1 MSKKILAIL
10 MAVAM
15 AFSLLPVTV
24 FAAEDTP
31 VAPTTIY
38 VSTNGMDNAD
48 GSENAPFKTIQ
59 EAISYIEGQ
68 QKEGTEWIISV
79 AEGTYSRF
87 LVPHGV
93 SNITIQGTGDSTIIT
108 TLNNSELSVSEAD
121 KHNSDGQGII
131 VWGANITLKNLKITS
146 DTQKNDTWYASA
158 VGTQDG
164 MWGSAQEASTPVIL
178 DNCTF
183 VGKGVGYAFM
193 PQREAFTVQNCRF
206 ENYEQAIYFACDNY
220 SANDCKIIGNTIKDC
235 IYAIHGYYG
244 ASEATKV
251 MELANNTVIGTAN
264 RFSVIAVLDQNNT
277 GAVKLNIHDNQ
288 FSYAIV
294 GGINQRTTGHDAA
307 TSRMSDVMDKNNMKD
322 HSFVVDAYWYSATDY
337 GTMFYA
343 PKQSG
348 KIATWYADPTTE
360 AGNDI
365 GEAIKNALTE
375 YGTAGQIIEINA
387 PAQEIFTLAK
397 NAIVIEDY
405 VDAGD
410 LKITKTVSNNEADN
424 TEFSFT
430 VNLTRP
436 TTEANDTNEKP
447 LNGYYD
453 VVMADGTTQTEKL
466 ENGEL
471 TVTMKSGQSVTIKDL
486 LPGTKFTV
494 TERKNAWYTSTETG
508 ATGTIVAKETQTAA
522 FDNVYSPKWT
532 ISKSKTATNLDSN
545 YESKVTLS
553 LPSAEEKL
561 DSDIVFVVDKSESS
575 EKESALSMLDAIRNQ
590 IDEGTKVN
598 VGVVTFNTVATQNG
612 FFDLNAD
619 YEAIKEKFDAPA
631 ISGTNLH
638 AGILAGVDMLNKSS
652 TDNNRKYLIVI
663 SDGITY
669 TYDKDAKIVP
679 YYWLNDGQPYFSKDP
694 YSWDFKY
701 GAGTTFTTDQW
712 NTWRSKVENILKRE
726 TISPVLYSERETL
739 TEENGVLAPQDGN
752 YTSSVDR
759 ALYYSYLAYQSAS
772 EKYHCYAIPAHTSKE
787 STYPYG
793 VSFMKYLGGNKEAS
807 FNEIKNDILYLI
819 DTGSYV
825 EDYMGYVEGD
835 YNFNFINDASKLTI
849 TVGRGDAQEKLDA
862 VKIDDNHYGFGP
874 VTVETDSSDKVTTYR
889 YNLEYIPGNMTD
901 TEHFVWHI
909 NVPVEN
915 LAPVALTYSV
925 KLVNPKS
932 ASGTY
937 GQYDEDGSKNYSGL
951 YTNNSATLHPKDSNE
966 NWGIPENFQK
976 PTVSYTVSGGNSGG
990 NNGGNSKPSL
1000 NTKDHYGYIIGYPVD
1015 YYTGQPTTDQTK
1027 KPVRP
1032 EGKITR
1038 AEVATI
1044 YFRML
1049 TDESRTKFWSQ
1060 NSGYSDVK
1068 ARDWFNN
1075 AVSTL
1080 SNAGIIAGYEDG
1092 SFRPN
1097 GYITRAEFATIAA
1110 RFFDVTYNGKDL
1122 FPDISGH
1129 WAKDYIN
1136 QAANKGFVN
1145 GYEDG
1150 TFKPDRNITRAE
1162 AVTLV
1167 NRTLDRHPDKNHF
1180 TKDML
1185 VWPDNMDQTKWYYA
1199 DMQEAT
1205 NSHTYRMKENS
1216 DKTKYENW
1224 IKTLPI
1230 RNWEALEKAWSNAN
1244 SSQGNGNV
1252 V

>member
-1068 ARDWFNN
+1068 AGDWFNN

-1167 NRTLDRHPDKNHF
+1167 NRTLDRHPDKSHF

-1205 NSHTYRMKENS
+1205 NSHTYQMKENS

-1224 IKTLPI
+1224 TKTLPI

>member
-1 MSKKILAIL
+1 MSKKIVAML

-15 AFSLLPVTV
+15 AFSLLPVTA
-24 FAAEDTP
+24 FAEGENAP

-38 VSTNGMDNAD
+38 VSTTGTEGAD
-48 GSENAPFKTIQ
+48 GTESNPFQTIQ
-59 EAISYIEGQ
+59 DAVSYIEAEQ
-68 QKEGTEWIISV
+68 QKSESTDATWIISV
-79 AEGTYSRF
+79 AKGRYSRF

-93 SNITIQGTGDSTIIT
+93 KNITIQGSGDTTIIN
-108 TLNNSELSVSEAD
+108 TLDDSLLSVDES
-121 KHNSDGQGII
+121 SDGQGII
-131 VWGANITLKNLKITS
+131 VWGANITLKNLKIISGTYK
-146 DTQKNDTWYASA
+146 KNMWYASA
-158 VGTQDG
+158 VGTHDAKG
-164 MWGSAQEASTPVIL
+164 GSGTEVSTPVIL
-178 DNCTF
+178 DHCTF
-183 VGKGVGYAFM
+183 VGQGTGYAFM
-193 PQREAFTVQNCRF
+193 PQREAFTVQNCSF
-206 ENYEQAIYFACDNY
+206 DNYEQAINSACDGY
-220 SANDCKIIGNTIKDC
+220 SANDCKVINNTIKNC
-235 IYAIHGYYG
+235 TYAIHGYYG
-244 ASEATKV
+244 DGQASAA
-251 MELANNTVIGTAN
+251 MEIANNTISGQPN
-264 RFSVIAVLDQNNT
+264 RFAVIAVLDQNLT
-277 GAVKLNIHDNQ
+277 GAVKLNIHDNT
-288 FSYAIV
+288 FSYTIV
-294 GGINQRTTGHDAA
+294 GGINQRVTDGDGIISPMSNVLTTNTMLD
-307 TSRMSDVMDKNNMKD
+307 R
-322 HSFVVDAYWYSATDY
+322 SFAVDAYRYSDSDY
-337 GTMFYA
+337 GTTFYA
-343 PKQSG
+343 PKQEG

-360 AGNDI
+360 AENNIVEG
-365 GEAIKNALTE
+365 IKNALND

-387 PAQEIFTLAK
+387 PAQEIFTMAK
-397 NAIVIEDY
+397 NAIVISDY

-430 VNLTRP
+430 VKLTRP
-436 TTEANDTNEKP
+436 ATDTSERP

-453 VVMADGTTQTEKL
+453 VIMADGTTQTQKL
-466 ENGEL
+466 NNGEL
-471 TVTMKSGQSVTIKDL
+471 TVTMKNGQSVTIKDL
-486 LPGTKFTV
+486 LPGTQFTV
-494 TERKNAWYTSTETG
+494 TEANNALYTSTDTG
-508 ATGTIVAKETQTAA
+508 ATGVIAAKETQIAA
-522 FDNVYSPKWT
+522 FTNTYTPKWT

-590 IDEGTKVN
+590 IDKGTKVN

-638 AGILAGVDMLNKSS
+638 AGILTGVDMLNKSS

-669 TYDKDAKIVP
+669 TYGKDAKIVP

-825 EDYMGYVEGD
+825 EDYMGYVDGN

-862 VKIDDNHYGFGP
+862 VKINDNHYGFGP

-901 TEHFVWHI
+901 TEHFVWRI

-925 KLVNPKS
+925 RLVNPKS

-937 GQYDEDGSKNYSGL
+937 GQYDADGSKKYSGL

-1060 NSGYSDVK
+1060 SSGYSDVK
-1068 ARDWFNN
+1068 TGDWFNN

-1080 SNAGIIAGYEDG
+1080 SKAGIIAGYEDG

-1167 NRTLDRHPDKNHF
+1167 NRTLDRHPDKSHF

-1185 VWPDNMDQTKWYYA
+1185 VWPDNMDQTKGYYA

-1205 NSHTYRMKENS
+1205 NSHTYQMKENS

-1224 IKTLPI
+1224 TKTLPI